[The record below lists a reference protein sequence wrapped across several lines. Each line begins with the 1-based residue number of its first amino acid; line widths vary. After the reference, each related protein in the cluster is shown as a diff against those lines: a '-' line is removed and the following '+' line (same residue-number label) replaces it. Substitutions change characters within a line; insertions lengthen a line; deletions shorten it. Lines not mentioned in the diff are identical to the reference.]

1 MDNQFMANLKKAKE
15 ANDVR
20 QQKLAEDFNDDVWN
34 TANQMG
40 CDSSC
45 IHDARQDGKCPA
57 EIISECCKNAAI
69 QVDFANVDIA
79 AISERQYGDLEK
91 LNNEQVEEI
100 NSSITSLFYSERRV
114 IYKNINGT
122 EYHMFYYWNINQSI
136 QWNEDKIHAH
146 W

>member
-15 ANDVR
+15 SNDVR

>member
-1 MDNQFMANLKKAKE
+1 MANLKKAKE
-15 ANDVR
+15 ANDFR

-45 IHDARQDGKCPA
+45 IHDAREDGNCPA

-69 QVDFANVDIA
+69 QIDFANVDIA

-100 NSSITSLFYSERRV
+100 NSSITSLFYNTRRV
-114 IYKNINGT
+114 FTRNINGT
-122 EYHMFYYWNINQSI
+122 DYQMVYYWDPEESVPWNVAKINSD
-136 QWNEDKIHAH
+136 W
-146 W
+146 